1 MPASRTL
8 AYAAI
13 RLALLRSVVAVLALV
28 AAVAGALAPVHAQ
41 AVDPAVRYMDMV
53 AQELIAASRTRSA
66 ATLQSVIVRH
76 ADLAYMGGQ
85 GLGDFS
91 NQLSSTE
98 KPAFLS
104 GMARWMARFATSEAD
119 KYPISHVTFQPS
131 ARAARLGLMV
141 DSTIHMRDGAS
152 YDVAW
157 LLARNGTS
165 YKVRDAQILTF
176 WMTGQLNRLFSSYIS
191 ENGGQAR
198 ALVIALNR

>member
-1 MPASRTL
+1 
-8 AYAAI
+8 
-13 RLALLRSVVAVLALV
+13 
-28 AAVAGALAPVHAQ
+28 
-41 AVDPAVRYMDMV
+41 
-53 AQELIAASRTRSA
+53 
-66 ATLQSVIVRH
+66 
-76 ADLAYMGGQ
+76 
-85 GLGDFS
+85 
-91 NQLSSTE
+91 
-98 KPAFLS
+98 
-104 GMARWMARFATSEAD
+104 
-119 KYPISHVTFQPS
+119 
-131 ARAARLGLMV
+131 MV